1 MTPALKLYVV
11 ATSHD
16 VEHLV
21 TATSDRHAIKRV
33 AEILGLPKDE
43 LSARMLSDLTKSQI
57 VRSVYPN
64 GCL

>member
-11 ATSHD
+11 SAPLG

-43 LSARMLSDLTKSQI
+43 LSAWMLSDLTKSQI
-57 VRSVYPN
+57 VRSVYLN